1 MQVLLG
7 IDGVGEHNEFAF
19 FFFKVLYYTILY
31 KKISKRYV
39 GGFRKRTR
47 ILPKII
53 ETAFYLTY
61 RELCINISSTVYIKS
76 ISHLVIET
84 LEGKEHHIFFSL

>member
-1 MQVLLG
+1 MNLHFSSSRCY
-7 IDGVGEHNEFAF
+7 IIP
-19 FFFKVLYYTILY
+19 YYT
-31 KKISKRYV
+31 KKVPNGNWRYV

>member
-1 MQVLLG
+1 MVLENTMNLHFLLQ
-7 IDGVGEHNEFAF
+7 GV
-19 FFFKVLYYTILY
+19 ILY
-31 KKISKRYV
+31 HIIQKKVPNGNWRYI

-61 RELCINISSTVYIKS
+61 RELCINI
-76 ISHLVIET
+76 
-84 LEGKEHHIFFSL
+84 

>member
-1 MQVLLG
+1 MLVLLG

-19 FFFKVLYYTILY
+19 SSSRCYIIPYYT
-31 KKISKRYV
+31 KKVPNGNWRYI

-53 ETAFYLTY
+53 ETAFYLTF
-61 RELCINISSTVYIKS
+61 RELCINI
-76 ISHLVIET
+76 
-84 LEGKEHHIFFSL
+84 

>member
-1 MQVLLG
+1 MLVLLG

-19 FFFKVLYYTILY
+19 SSSRCYIIPYYT
-31 KKISKRYV
+31 KKVPNGNWRYV

-53 ETAFYLTY
+53 ETAFFLTY
-61 RELCINISSTVYIKS
+61 RELCINI
-76 ISHLVIET
+76 
-84 LEGKEHHIFFSL
+84 

>member
-1 MQVLLG
+1 MVLENTMNLHFSSSRCY
-7 IDGVGEHNEFAF
+7 II
-19 FFFKVLYYTILY
+19 LYYT
-31 KKISKRYV
+31 KKVPNGNWRYV

-61 RELCINISSTVYIKS
+61 RELCINI
-76 ISHLVIET
+76 
-84 LEGKEHHIFFSL
+84 

>member
-1 MQVLLG
+1 MLVLLG

-19 FFFKVLYYTILY
+19 SSSRCYIIPYYT
-31 KKISKRYV
+31 KKVPNGNWRYI

-53 ETAFYLTY
+53 ETVFYLTY
-61 RELCINISSTVYIKS
+61 RELCINI
-76 ISHLVIET
+76 
-84 LEGKEHHIFFSL
+84 

>member
-1 MQVLLG
+1 MLVLLG

-31 KKISKRYV
+31 KKISNGNWRYV

-76 ISHLVIET
+76 ISHLV
-84 LEGKEHHIFFSL
+84 LKH

>member
-1 MQVLLG
+1 MCIFLLQ
-7 IDGVGEHNEFAF
+7 GV
-19 FFFKVLYYTILY
+19 ILY
-31 KKISKRYV
+31 HIIQKKVPNGNWRYI

-61 RELCINISSTVYIKS
+61 RELCINI
-76 ISHLVIET
+76 
-84 LEGKEHHIFFSL
+84 